1 MLQAGRWSLHLR
13 QQQQRQEDRVRHIM
27 VLMGT
32 ILPHLRART
41 TQMQHRVCLPP
52 PLGQF
57 SNATLTLHTA
67 TATPA
72 PSNLNQ
78 TLIFL
83 TPTSTRIP
91 SSTPFPTS
99 AAATTTTTSLSSV
112 WIAGPVMGS
121 ILGMSTV
128 FLVIFFTRRKQRAQ
142 LRGQPLPSALSS
154 PTSKE
159 FPHSDS
165 APSNRSSSNPT
176 PPPEVRVS
184 APPGEL
190 ECSEIHELPA
200 REPVGSELN
209 TPRDVLQ
216 QDGEGEEVVREEW
229 PMPLSPLPLLFAMS
243 ELRDKQAKVNNDS
256 PKHETFYHP

>member
-1 MLQAGRWSLHLR
+1 MLITSAPTATATGRPSTAHNGVDWDSTATFT
-13 QQQQRQEDRVRHIM
+13 
-27 VLMGT
+27 GT
-32 ILPHLRART
+32 RDTEAASRT
-41 TQMQHRVCLPP
+41 SPSRLCFL
-52 PLGQF
+52 
-57 SNATLTLHTA
+57 NATLTHYIA
-67 TATPA
+67 TSTPA
-72 PSNLNQ
+72 PTSLNQ

-91 SSTPFPTS
+91 YSTPFPTS
-99 AAATTTTTSLSSV
+99 AAETTTTTSLSSV

-142 LRGQPLPSALSS
+142 LRGQSLSSAVSS
-154 PTSKE
+154 PTTKE
-159 FPHSDS
+159 FPHSS
-165 APSNRSSSNPT
+165 PPSNRTSSNPT
-176 PPPEVRVS
+176 PPPPPEVGVS

-209 TPRDVLQ
+209 TPRDVLH
-216 QDGEGEEVVREEW
+216 QDGEGEDVVREEW

-243 ELRDKQAKVNNDS
+243 ELRDKRATVQNDP
-256 PKHETFYHP
+256 PKHKTFYHP